1 MISLFFSYSHKDEAF
16 RNELEN
22 HLAVLKREGVI
33 EAWHDRRVDAG
44 SRVHD
49 EISDRLES
57 ASIILLMV
65 SSNFLASDYCYD
77 RELARALER
86 HERRE
91 VVVIPVIV
99 QPCDWQHSALKHLR
113 ATPPDGKPISKFPNP
128 HDAYLAIVTDV
139 RKAIERI
146 APATAMKAE
155 GSKGSIGSDGASKV
169 RGQKRSS
176 NLRLKRQFT
185 DHDRD
190 IFLDSTFEFIA
201 NYFENSLHELKE
213 RNQGIDVRFNRDGH
227 NFTAA
232 VYRNGAKQSS
242 CRISLSDRKYLSGGI
257 TYSRD
262 EAGTGF
268 NESLNVEDN
277 GYSLYLKPLMN
288 WRGSDATNELSQ
300 EGAAE
305 HLWSM
310 FIERLQ

>member
-1 MISLFFSYSHKDEAF
+1 LVSVFFSYSHKDESF
-16 RNELEN
+16 RDELEN
-22 HLAVLKREGVI
+22 HLAVLKHEGVI
-33 EAWHDRRVDAG
+33 EAWHDRKVDAG

-86 HERRE
+86 HERKE
-91 VVVIPVIV
+91 AVVIPVIV
-99 QPCDWQHSALKHLR
+99 QPCDWQHSDLKHLR

-139 RKAIERI
+139 RKATERFE
-146 APATAMKAE
+146 PVVRMKVSRSMKSDE
-155 GSKGSIGSDGASKV
+155 PSKRES
-169 RGQKRSS
+169 QTRSS
-176 NLRLKRQFT
+176 NLRLKREFT

-190 IFLDSTFEFIA
+190 TFLDSTFEFIS

-213 RNQGIDVRFNRDGH
+213 RNQGIDVRFSRYGH
-227 NFTAA
+227 KFTAA
-232 VYRNGAKQSS
+232 VYRNGAKQNS
-242 CRISLSDRKYLSGGI
+242 CRISLSDRKHFSGGI

-268 NESLNVEDN
+268 NESLNVVTFPRLLHQS
-277 GYSLYLKPLMN
+277 G
-288 WRGSDATNELSQ
+288 GS
-300 EGAAE
+300 
-305 HLWSM
+305 
-310 FIERLQ
+310 